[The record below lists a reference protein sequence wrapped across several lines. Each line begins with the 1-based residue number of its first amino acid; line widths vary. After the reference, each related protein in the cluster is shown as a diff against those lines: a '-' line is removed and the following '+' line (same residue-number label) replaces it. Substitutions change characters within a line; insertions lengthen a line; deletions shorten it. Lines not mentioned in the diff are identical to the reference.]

1 MRVDA
6 HQHFWEYTPEEYPW
20 MDEPLSLLKRH
31 FLPPDLLP
39 ELMKAGLDGT
49 VAVQAR
55 QSLEES
61 RWLLELSD
69 QYPAILGVV
78 GWVDLCTTN
87 VDDQLERFQTHP
99 KFVGVR
105 HVVQDEP
112 DDSFMLRPDFQ
123 RGIQALAQH
132 HLTYDILIY
141 PHQLPA
147 ALALVRKFPDQ
158 PFVVDHLAK
167 PLIGKQVIKP
177 WCDQMA
183 ELASYPH
190 VECKLSGMVTEATWG
205 QWQPDDFKPYLDA
218 VFRHFGPDRL
228 MYGTDWPVCLLS
240 AEYQAVHALIMNHIA
255 SFTVEEQDAI
265 MGTNA
270 IRFYD
275 LKVAAPSHPFQQA

>member
-1 MRVDA
+1 
-6 HQHFWEYTPEEYPW
+6 

-39 ELMKAGLDGT
+39 ELVKAGLDGT

-69 QYPAILGVV
+69 HYPAILGVV
-78 GWVDLCTTN
+78 GWVDLCAAN

-112 DDSFMLRPDFQ
+112 DDDFMLRPDFQ

-167 PLIGKQVIKP
+167 PLIRKQVIKP

-190 VECKLSGMVTEATWG
+190 VACKLSGMVTEATWG

-228 MYGTDWPVCLLS
+228 MYGSDWPVCLLS
-240 AEYQAVHALIMNHIA
+240 AEYQEVHALITNHIA
-255 SFTVEEQDAI
+255 SLTVEEQDAI

-275 LKVAAPSHPFQQA
+275 LQVAARSHPSQQA

>member
-39 ELMKAGLDGT
+39 ELVKAGLDGT

-78 GWVDLCTTN
+78 GWVDLCAAN

-112 DDSFMLRPDFQ
+112 DDSFILRSAFQ
-123 RGIQALAQH
+123 RVIQPLAQH

-141 PHQLPA
+141 PHQLP
-147 ALALVRKFPDQ
+147 Q
-158 PFVVDHLAK
+158 
-167 PLIGKQVIKP
+167 IGR
-177 WCDQMA
+177 
-183 ELASYPH
+183 ASCRER
-190 VECKLSGMVTEATWG
+190 V
-205 QWQPDDFKPYLDA
+205 
-218 VFRHFGPDRL
+218 
-228 MYGTDWPVCLLS
+228 
-240 AEYQAVHALIMNHIA
+240 
-255 SFTVEEQDAI
+255 
-265 MGTNA
+265 
-270 IRFYD
+270 
-275 LKVAAPSHPFQQA
+275 

>member
-1 MRVDA
+1 
-6 HQHFWEYTPEEYPW
+6 
-20 MDEPLSLLKRH
+20 
-31 FLPPDLLP
+31 
-39 ELMKAGLDGT
+39 MKAGLDGT

-69 QYPAILGVV
+69 QKYSGHPGC
-78 GWVDLCTTN
+78 GWMVDLCTTN

-158 PFVVDHLAK
+158 PFVLDHLAK

-218 VFRHFGPDRL
+218 VFRHLGLIDSCMGRIGP
-228 MYGTDWPVCLLS
+228 YAFYLLS
-240 AEYQAVHALIMNHIA
+240 IRRDALIMNHIA
-255 SFTVEEQDAI
+255 SLTVEEQDAI

-275 LKVAAPSHPFQQA
+275 LKVAAPSHPSQQA